1 MNTLRSAFILF
12 LSVAQVGAFSLQ
24 PSIQS
29 SRQLNLSASGGSEEE
44 SIPALKEESKPAQKE
59 ESKPAQKGHKKEGL
73 LSPFVVLGKEILGEK
88 ELTQVRAQVI
98 KIHSKVI
105 GQFVDTAGS
114 DTGEI
119 VVKALFELADVDNNG
134 TVDEKELSD
143 ALKAIGLK
151 MDDKTIDM
159 AFNRTDKDSSG
170 SIDYEEWK
178 KALPKILK
186 QNLAKLAKIN
196 GSDMGLLV

>member
-29 SRQLNLSASGGSEEE
+29 SRQLNLSASGGSE
-44 SIPALKEESKPAQKE
+44 EESKPAQKE